1 MQTLIDA
8 VATDLRLTLR
18 DLRRSPGLTLA
29 IVATLALGVGVNAAM
44 FTVLDRILFRQPDGV
59 HNAGEVHRLYMAGRG
74 RQREIA
80 YSDWF
85 SAPDLDG
92 LRDAVK
98 GVARVAG
105 VVSYPVQLVGVDA
118 DTTRVGVARVTQ
130 DYFDLL
136 GVVPQRGRLFAPDEM
151 QYGDPRYVTVL
162 SDGLWRRRFGAD
174 SSVIGRTVRMTQG
187 RDTA

>member
-59 HNAGEVHRLYMAGRG
+59 RNAGEVRRLYKVGRG
-74 RQREIA
+74 FQREIA

-85 SAPDLDG
+85 SALDLDG
-92 LRDAVK
+92 LSDAVK

-105 VVSYPVQLVGVDA
+105 VYSESVRLVGDE
-118 DTTRVGVARVTQ
+118 DTTRVG
-130 DYFDLL
+130 
-136 GVVPQRGRLFAPDEM
+136 
-151 QYGDPRYVTVL
+151 
-162 SDGLWRRRFGAD
+162 
-174 SSVIGRTVRMTQG
+174 RT
-187 RDTA
+187 